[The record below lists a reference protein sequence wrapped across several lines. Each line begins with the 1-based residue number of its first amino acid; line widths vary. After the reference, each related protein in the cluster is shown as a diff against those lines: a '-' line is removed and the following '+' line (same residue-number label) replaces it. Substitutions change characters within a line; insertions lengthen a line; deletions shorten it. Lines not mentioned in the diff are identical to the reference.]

1 MTDRGVELHVAGQKC
16 RVVTTASEEELQ
28 QLADMVEEKIAGVWP
43 EGRPVTTQALLLAAI
58 ALAADVRDSKEQS
71 TQIESH
77 ARKAL
82 GGLLQRVDGAIANS
96 ETIAQ
101 EREGRRKQNSNR
113 GIAAH
118 AQPNPPSDEPSD
130 G

>member
-1 MTDRGVELHVAGQKC
+1 
-16 RVVTTASEEELQ
+16 
-28 QLADMVEEKIAGVWP
+28 
-43 EGRPVTTQALLLAAI
+43 LLAAI
-58 ALAADVRDSKEQS
+58 ALAADVRESKEQS
-71 TQIESH
+71 TELESH

-101 EREGRRKQNSNR
+101 EREGRRKRNSNR
-113 GIAAH
+113 GTAAH
-118 AQPNPPSDEPSD
+118 AQSSSPSDAPSD